1 MSTSEEKAAEAK
13 KRIIEKK
20 WEELDKVPESL
31 NKLRE
36 DIEKSG
42 KSAAEYILG
51 KEGAEKL
58 HEMFDEKTEKKEP
71 EKKEPV
77 SNNVD
82 LSKADLSAM
91 QKLVFDK
98 TRGGSR

>member
-1 MSTSEEKAAEAK
+1 MSTSEEKVAEAK

-20 WEELDKVPESL
+20 WEELDKVPDSL

-71 EKKEPV
+71 V

-91 QKLVFDK
+91 QKLAFDK

>member
-13 KRIIEKK
+13 KRIAEKK
-20 WEELDKVPESL
+20 WKELDKVPDSL
-31 NKLRE
+31 NQLRE

-71 EKKEPV
+71 V

-91 QKLVFDK
+91 QKLAFDK

>member
-1 MSTSEEKAAEAK
+1 MSTSEEKVAEAK

-20 WEELDKVPESL
+20 WEELDKVPDSL

-71 EKKEPV
+71 V
-77 SNNVD
+77 SSNID

-91 QKLVFDK
+91 QKLAFDK

>member
-13 KRIIEKK
+13 KRIAEKK
-20 WEELDKVPESL
+20 WKELDKVPDSL

-71 EKKEPV
+71 V
-77 SNNVD
+77 SSNID

-91 QKLVFDK
+91 QKLAFDK